1 MKNKKKIITGIIIVL
16 VIGVIIAIY
25 VSSNL
30 KASRTRF
37 INSELTT
44 IKINTMYVLNKE
56 GVETNNIQNNVVID
70 DDSVVLVLYDGD
82 NEWLLGIE
90 LDENANKI
98 KRIYGS
104 EAKKCEKIFKETFKD
119 RLAADFIVQ

>member
-1 MKNKKKIITGIIIVL
+1 MKNKKIIITGIIIVL

>member
-1 MKNKKKIITGIIIVL
+1 ML

-56 GVETNNIQNNVVID
+56 GVETNNIQDNVVID

-90 LDENANKI
+90 FDENANKI

>member
-56 GVETNNIQNNVVID
+56 GVETNNIQDNVVID

-82 NEWLLGIE
+82 NEWLFGIK
-90 LDENANKI
+90 LDKDANKI

-119 RLAADFIVQ
+119 RLASDFKVE

>member
-119 RLAADFIVQ
+119 RLSADFIVQ